1 LLSDLADSAEYR
13 VSLATGGWRD
23 SARIKM
29 ASAGMRFDDHPAAS
43 ADDAPDRE
51 SIMKISLQRAVERHE
66 TPFVSTIYVGDGI
79 WDARACRALG
89 IPFIGIGS
97 GGRAVRLASEGA
109 VRVFGDYS
117 GAGLFLGSF
126 DEITQAV

>member
-1 LLSDLADSAEYR
+1 MIQPGS
-13 VSLATGGWRD
+13 
-23 SARIKM
+23 
-29 ASAGMRFDDHPAAS
+29 
-43 ADDAPDRE
+43 
-51 SIMKISLQRAVERHE
+51 
-66 TPFVSTIYVGDGI
+66 
-79 WDARACRALG
+79 

-117 GAGLFLGSF
+117 DADVFLESL